1 MNGTMKSLLKR
12 SDGTGQGGFT
22 LIEVMAAVLVL
33 AVGLL
38 AIAAMQDIALSRNV
52 DANELSLITNLAA
65 DMTERIRFNAANVT
79 AYNGIDTLNAA
90 TRPPTSQPMARGDY
104 DQWAARLVASGLQ
117 GVQGLVTVVAS
128 GPTELNQSTVAV
140 QVTWTGR
147 GNLGVGGATG
157 TGNTG
162 GKVWRARTLI
172 LNTIIVPDK

>member
-1 MNGTMKSLLKR
+1 
-12 SDGTGQGGFT
+12 
-22 LIEVMAAVLVL
+22 MAAVFAL

-65 DMTERIRFNAANVT
+65 DMTERIRFNAVNVT

-104 DQWAARLVASGLQ
+104 DQWAARLAASGLQ

-128 GPTELNQSTVAV
+128 GPTALNQSTVT
-140 QVTWTGR
+140 VTVVWTGR
-147 GNLGVGGATG
+147 GNLGTG
-157 TGNTG
+157 PKTGEANTG
-162 GKVWRARTLI
+162 GKLWRSRTLS
-172 LNTIIVPDK
+172 LGTVIVPDK